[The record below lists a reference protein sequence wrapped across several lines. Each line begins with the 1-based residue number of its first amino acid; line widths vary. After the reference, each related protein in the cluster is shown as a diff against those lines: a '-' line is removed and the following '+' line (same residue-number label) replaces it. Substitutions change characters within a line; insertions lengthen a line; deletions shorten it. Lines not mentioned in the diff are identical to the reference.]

1 MLAPYFFYKTR
12 VQISSMD
19 FCTLSFLPA
28 EPLGNAGAAIKLF
41 EGVGSPLRFEA
52 LKGAV
57 NGFYKGLLNLVH
69 LQCP

>member
-1 MLAPYFFYKTR
+1 MLAPYFFIKQGYR
-12 VQISSMD
+12 FPRRISVPY
-19 FCTLSFLPA
+19 LFLPA

-41 EGVGSPLRFEA
+41 EGVSPLRFEA
-52 LKGAV
+52 LRGVV

>member
-12 VQISSMD
+12 VQISSTD
-19 FCTLSFLPA
+19 FCTLFFLPA

-41 EGVGSPLRFEA
+41 ESRVSPLRFET
-52 LKGAV
+52 LRGAV
-57 NGFYKGLLNLVH
+57 DGFYKGLLNLVH

>member
-19 FCTLSFLPA
+19 FCTLSFFLPA

-41 EGVGSPLRFEA
+41 EGSFTF
-52 LKGAV
+52 KI
-57 NGFYKGLLNLVH
+57 
-69 LQCP
+69 